1 MRKFY
6 GPAVLVLL
14 AIGIAVLLAALM
26 HGHTVALFD
35 PQGIVARKQRN
46 LIILTALLS
55 ILVVVPVFTLTA
67 IICWKYRADNPKAD
81 YRPDWNHSSRLEFI
95 WWSIP
100 CAIILT
106 LSIVTWRSA
115 HDLDPSKPLVSKTAP
130 LTVQVVALDWKWLFI
145 YPKQHIATVNYL
157 EIPAATPIN
166 FQITSDAPMNSF
178 WIPQLGGQ
186 IYAMA
191 GMSTQLH
198 LMADHPGTYRGSSAN
213 ISGDGFAGMHFPA
226 VAVSAPD
233 FSTWVTGVQ
242 HGSGRLGASEYT
254 ALSHPSKNNPATYY
268 ASTSA
273 NLYATIVMK
282 YMMPIPGLTGVGLGD
297 SQPNISAQPATSGAG
312 GDI

>member
-1 MRKFY
+1 MRKLY

-14 AIGIAVLLAALM
+14 AIGIAAVLTVLV

-35 PQGIVARKQRN
+35 PQGIIARKQRN
-46 LIILTALLS
+46 LIIFTALLS

-67 IICWKYRADNPKAD
+67 VICWKYRADNTKAV
-81 YRPDWNHSSRLEFI
+81 YRPDWNHSSRLEII
-95 WWSIP
+95 WWGIP

-115 HDLDPSKPLVSKTAP
+115 HDLDPSKPLVSKVTP

-145 YPKQHIATVNYL
+145 YPGQHIATVNYL
-157 EIPAATPIN
+157 KIPTGTPIN

-198 LMADHPGTYRGSSAN
+198 LMADHTGTFRGSSAN

-226 VAVSAPD
+226 VAVPPSA
-233 FSTWVTGVQ
+233 FAAWVAGVQ
-242 HGSGRLGASEYT
+242 HGGGRLGVSEYN
-254 ALSHPSKNNPATYY
+254 ALAQPSKDNPPAYY

-297 SQPNISAQPATSGAG
+297 SQPNTSAQPAVVAG
-312 GDI
+312 GNV